1 MTDLDADVPA
11 SRDTEVNGPPH
22 LSHGPAGPAL
32 AGPAGPVSRDW
43 AREQRKGTGSP
54 LMPTG
59 IGRRGVLV
67 YSFATLVF
75 VAGLVALAWQ
85 GYRTTLDIK
94 GGTSLDAET
103 DPSKPGYEAQVKPI
117 PTHLVVNVD
126 SAGAL
131 TEVQLVVPS
140 DTDAGGGVVLFI
152 PGVTLV
158 ETPEGNSELTVYAAA
173 KGIDATVSR
182 IEEFLGFGVTDAVTL
197 NPEQTAAMFEP
208 LGSFAI
214 DNPDALVSTGA
225 DGNKQIE
232 FGAGQQTL
240 APADVARFLAF
251 VSDGDTGINRSARN
265 QIVWKQWMAALAA
278 NPAAVP
284 TVPPFEPA
292 VGDDA
297 VDLSGIV
304 GGLSSGQV
312 VFRDLP
318 TLAISL
324 PDAKGAKVYRVD
336 AVAMAALVPEIVPYP
351 TSATPGQRVR
361 VRVLN
366 GTSDLGAATR
376 AASAVVGA
384 GGEITVVGNAKPM
397 DATVT
402 TVEFHSEA
410 MAERAAPIAAAFGVT
425 ATASSLQTD
434 AVDVTVTLG
443 PDSP

>member
-11 SRDTEVNGPPH
+11 SPATGVGGPH
-22 LSHGPAGPAL
+22 AL
-32 AGPAGPVSRDW
+32 PGGPAGPVSRDW
-43 AREQRKGTGSP
+43 AREQRKGSGTP
-54 LMPTG
+54 LVPTG
-59 IGRRGVLV
+59 IGRRGALV

-103 DPSKPGYEAQVKPI
+103 NPSKPGYEAQVKPI
-117 PTHLVVNVD
+117 PTHLLVNVD
-126 SAGAL
+126 AAGAL
-131 TEVQLVVPS
+131 TEVQLLVPS
-140 DTDAGGGVVLFI
+140 ATAAGGGVVLFI

-158 ETPEGNSELTVYAAA
+158 ETPEGNSELVTYAAA
-173 KGIDATVSR
+173 NGIDATVSR
-182 IEEFLGFGVTDAVTL
+182 IEELLGFGLTDAVTL
-197 NPEQTAAMFEP
+197 NPDQAAAMFEP
-208 LGSFAI
+208 LGSFTI
-214 DNPDALVSTGA
+214 DNPDALVSTGV

-232 FGAGQQTL
+232 FGAGSQML
-240 APADVARFLAF
+240 APTDVARYLAF

-284 TVPPFEPA
+284 TVPPLEPA
-292 VGDDA
+292 VGDNP
-297 VDLSGIV
+297 VDLAAIV
-304 GGLSSGQV
+304 SGLSSGQV
-312 VFRDLP
+312 VYRDLP
-318 TLAISL
+318 TTAISL
-324 PDAKGAKVYRVD
+324 PGAEGAKVYRVD
-336 AVAMAALVPEIVPYP
+336 AAAMAALVPEIVPYP

-376 AASAVVGA
+376 AASTVVGA
-384 GGEITVVGNAKPM
+384 GGEIIVVGNAKPM

-434 AVDVTVTLG
+434 AIDVTVTLG